1 MASPCC
7 GPSCPRRGRCIRSLP
22 TWACRPSCRSE
33 SGVRTTGSMRPMKTS
48 APRTTSTPCDSCAAS
63 GRGSGR
69 PDGKADRQALHRQ
82 VQRGHRETAHRDR
95 RPERLPQEVHGQV
108 LQPLLPGGRLRVER
122 GAAEEPGQLRQ
133 LHRVRRVL
141 HRLPLRQHLLP
152 RPPGRLRR
160 PLPARLRCRGPA
172 RLGIHPRSGTIPVSA
187 VSEYD
192 VIIVGGG
199 PAGLAAALYTARM
212 DLKTAV
218 LDRGPLGGQ
227 LLNTELVEDYHGF
240 ESILGSDLAMMMVS
254 DARKFGVDIRD
265 FEPVKEIDV
274 EADTHYKVVRLESGE
289 EVRAPALIMAA
300 GGLPRYLEVPGEK
313 EFWGRGVSYCAVCD
327 GAFFKGQELAVIGGG
342 DAAVE
347 EGDFLTRYA
356 SKVYVIHRRGEL
368 RAQPILIDRAR
379 ANPKIQ
385 FILDAHV
392 KEIGGEDKVQI
403 VRYEQ
408 HGETKELKVGGVF
421 VFIGFVPNSKLFKVH
436 VDHDEGGYIVTDR
449 NMQTSIDGIWAVGD
463 VRAQLTKQIATAVG
477 DGTTA
482 AVAAAMYITAM
493 KDGAPT

>member
-1 MASPCC
+1 M
-7 GPSCPRRGRCIRSLP
+7 
-22 TWACRPSCRSE
+22 
-33 SGVRTTGSMRPMKTS
+33 
-48 APRTTSTPCDSCAAS
+48 
-63 GRGSGR
+63 
-69 PDGKADRQALHRQ
+69 
-82 VQRGHRETAHRDR
+82 
-95 RPERLPQEVHGQV
+95 
-108 LQPLLPGGRLRVER
+108 
-122 GAAEEPGQLRQ
+122 
-133 LHRVRRVL
+133 
-141 HRLPLRQHLLP
+141 
-152 RPPGRLRR
+152 
-160 PLPARLRCRGPA
+160 
-172 RLGIHPRSGTIPVSA
+172 
-187 VSEYD
+187 SEYD

-227 LLNTELVEDYHGF
+227 LLNTELVEDYPGF
-240 ESILGSDLAMMMVS
+240 ESILGSDLAMKMGEH
-254 DARKFGVDIRD
+254 ARKFGVDIRD

-356 SKVYVIHRRGEL
+356 SKVYIIHRRGEL
-368 RAQPILIDRAR
+368 RAQPILVDRAQ
-379 ANPKIQ
+379 ANSKIE

-392 KEIGGEDKVQI
+392 KEIVGGDKVQT
-403 VRYEQ
+403 VSYEQ
-408 HGETKELKVGGVF
+408 HGATKQLEVGGVF
-421 VFIGFVPNSKLFKVH
+421 IFIGFVPNSQLFKVH

-449 NMQTSIDGIWAVGD
+449 NMQTSIEGIWAVGD

-482 AVAAAMYITAM
+482 AVAASLYITAL
-493 KDGAPT
+493 KDGARA